1 MNVEEFREYCLSLP
15 GVSEKM
21 PFPNVADR
29 YSRDVLCFYVG
40 DKWFCFVNIE
50 VFDFCCIKCR
60 PEESTELRAR
70 YEGVKPGW
78 HMNKK
83 YWNSVYLIKMYR
95 TALSENWW
103 HAPIGWLWRACR
115 RGSGSVIPPCT
126 PYKSRT
132 FRR

>member
-83 YWNSVYLIKMYR
+83 YWISVYFNQDVPDGKIKE
-95 TALSENWW
+95 LVS
-103 HAPIGWLWRACR
+103 
-115 RGSGSVIPPCT
+115 
-126 PYKSRT
+126 KSYDIVVRSLT
-132 FRR
+132 KKEREML

>member
-1 MNVEEFREYCLSLP
+1 MHVEEFREYCLSLP

-83 YWNSVYLIKMYR
+83 YWNSVYFNQDVPVINLNVYTFLIFLHSNGIE
-95 TALSENWW
+95 TDIDA
-103 HAPIGWLWRACR
+103 
-115 RGSGSVIPPCT
+115 
-126 PYKSRT
+126 
-132 FRR
+132 